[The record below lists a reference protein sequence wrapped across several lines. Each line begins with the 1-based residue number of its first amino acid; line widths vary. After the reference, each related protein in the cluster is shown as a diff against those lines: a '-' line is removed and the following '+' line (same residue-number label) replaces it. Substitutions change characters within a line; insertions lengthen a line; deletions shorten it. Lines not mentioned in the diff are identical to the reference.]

1 MPKVVA
7 GYKEEA
13 KSRIIEAALDVFT
26 KQGFDRSTMDEVAH
40 RVGVSK
46 AALYRY
52 FPSKDSLLEAVFIA
66 TQRRLQD
73 FLSESFEG
81 KSLEDGVGK
90 LFDRLDRTYGQSY
103 DLILEWF
110 AQAYRDVRIR
120 KLMKADGERDIET
133 VAAFLRDQRRKG
145 RLRSRENPRMLAQ
158 LFETAFT
165 GAWVRIAMGH
175 DRQSVVRSIEFLISL
190 VEHRR

>member
-26 KQGFDRSTMDEVAH
+26 KRGFDRSTMDEVAH

-81 KSLEDGVGK
+81 RSLGEGVGK

-110 AQAYRDVRIR
+110 AQAYRDNRVR

-133 VAAFLRDQRRKG
+133 VAAFLREQRRKG
-145 RLRSRENPRMLAQ
+145 RLRSREDPRVLAQ

-165 GAWVRIAMGH
+165 GAWIRIAMGH
-175 DRQSVVRSIEFLISL
+175 DRQAVVRSVEFLISL

>member
-1 MPKVVA
+1 VPKDVA
-7 GYKEEA
+7 GYKEAA
-13 KSRIIEAALDVFT
+13 KSRIVEAALDVFT
-26 KQGFDRSTMDEVAH
+26 KHGFDRSTMDEIANK
-40 RVGVSK
+40 VGVSK

-73 FLSESFEG
+73 FLRESFEG
-81 KSLEDGVGK
+81 RSLGEGVGE

-110 AQAYRDVRIR
+110 AQAYRDNRIR
-120 KLMKADGERDIET
+120 ELMKADGERDIET
-133 VAAFLRDQRRKG
+133 VAAFLREQRRKG
-145 RLRSRENPRMLAQ
+145 RLRSREDARVLAQ

-175 DRQSVVRSIEFLISL
+175 DRRAVVRSLQFLISV